1 MFSGRQGSQRQG
13 RVCKHYHYWKSSCFN
28 TSTKQHLTLH
38 NLPFGGRS
46 VQKVLTFVKMLSAV
60 NKILFPG
67 GRKFCSLL
75 WSELLTCGNIKVF
88 KRKVWN
94 WSLLHAEP
102 TQHPLR
108 TCELW
113 RVWRHPPP
121 RPHSSLMKMR
131 KMMVTP
137 RDRHVEEMFDN
148 DWSFHY
154 SATKALNT
162 LIACIVFNLPHCR
175 YSTVVVVS
183 FYRCELSTGSCSSS
197 IWTSSN
203 TAHMSASIQTSW
215 GTGGVS
221 LRKGARSTSL
231 RLILL
236 CCCWWHSCWVLCC
249 CAVVLHSTAEYY
261 ALLQLCHK
269 LQE

>member
-1 MFSGRQGSQRQG
+1 MKWTFDLR
-13 RVCKHYHYWKSSCFN
+13 KYKSFQKKSLKLKSVARWTN
-28 TSTKQHLTLH
+28 TT
-38 NLPFGGRS
+38 
-46 VQKVLTFVKMLSAV
+46 
-60 NKILFPG
+60 
-67 GRKFCSLL
+67 
-75 WSELLTCGNIKVF
+75 
-88 KRKVWN
+88 
-94 WSLLHAEP
+94 P
-102 TQHPLR
+102 TLR

-121 RPHSSLMKMR
+121 PPPPHSSLTTLRRSRR

-148 DWSFHY
+148 VWSVHY
-154 SATKALNT
+154 SASKALNT

-183 FYRCELSTGSCSSS
+183 FCSCELSTGSWSSS

-215 GTGGVS
+215 GTGGAS

-236 CCCWWHSCWVLCC
+236 CCCWWHSTAVGGTPLLSTMHYYNSATSCRSSSNYWSSGSRVLVLPDGHLWSDT
-249 CAVVLHSTAEYY
+249 AVGWQVDRI
-261 ALLQLCHK
+261 
-269 LQE
+269 